1 MLLQIGCPRG
11 KILRDAIDG
20 QTIDGVTFQVV
31 KVEGLNSYV
40 SHNAPSDSDAKRIV
54 KKVISSN
61 EDLKAT
67 FTSIMVVDENG
78 RLV

>member
-1 MLLQIGCPRG
+1 MLQIGCPRG
-11 KILRDAIDG
+11 KILRAAIDG
-20 QTIDGVTFQVV
+20 QTIDGVTFRVT
-31 KVEGLNSYV
+31 KVEGLNSFV
-40 SHNAPSDSDAKRIV
+40 THDAASDGDA
-54 KKVISSN
+54 KKVIKKVLAAN